1 MKKTLLRYA
10 VGMCIFSHEAFSQ
23 EIFTVDHMKHY
34 LTEENPYIYTAVG
47 RQYIDAARI
56 QSAEGG
62 FDTKLSVA
70 YDQKEYP
77 ISTGE
82 FSDISFSKPTENGT
96 EFIVGYRRAEGI
108 QEYNNIKTG
117 SEGEL
122 RVGVKV
128 PVFSLLNDMNERKYT
143 LEAAKINATR
153 SAFESQNNLR
163 NLYTHIVTSYYQLL
177 YYSEVLK
184 LEKKLLHKATKRNRF
199 IEKRVSSGDLAD
211 VAILESKQ
219 QIINREQRVLTT
231 KNNYSQA
238 LQLFLNYLNLSKK
251 EFELRYVLPSLKMLK
266 SEKILFQNAITQA
279 LTHRPDIKA
288 LDSQRTKLDL
298 DTTYNSV
305 SAYPKLNLF
314 AYGVHDIQYGEGIKV
329 GLQFDIPLERRSYK
343 GKMIEIQK
351 GMSQIEEEKHRLLLE
366 LKTNLSNLMYS
377 LDIINQNIELGE
389 KETKIVETLEEAENK
404 KYEVGSS
411 DLFQINQ
418 REIRTLEVKK
428 KQLEYYLNALVI
440 QQEIKKEMGE
450 SMTL

>member
-1 MKKTLLRYA
+1 MKKTFLRYFI
-10 VGMCIFSHEAFSQ
+10 VIFIFSHDAFSK

-34 LTEENPYIYTAVG
+34 LTEDNPYIYSAVG
-47 RQYIDAARI
+47 KQYIDAARI
-56 QSAEGG
+56 QSAQGG
-62 FDTKLSVA
+62 FDTTLSIE
-70 YDQKEYP
+70 YDKKEYP

-96 EFIVGYRRAEGI
+96 EFIVGYRNAEGI

-122 RVGVKV
+122 RVGVNV
-128 PVFSLLNDMNERKYT
+128 PVFSLLNEMNERKYT
-143 LEAAKINATR
+143 LDAAKINATQ
-153 SAFESQNNLR
+153 STFESQNNLR

-184 LEKKLLHKATKRNRF
+184 LEKRLLHKATKRNTF
-199 IEKRVSSGDLAD
+199 IEKRVRSGDLSD

-219 QIINREQRVLTT
+219 QIISREQRVLRT

-238 LQLFLNYLNLSKK
+238 LQIFLKYLNLPQN
-251 EFELRYVLPSLKMLK
+251 EFDLKYVLPSLKMLK
-266 SEKILFQNAITQA
+266 KEKIIFKNVISQA
-279 LTHRPDIKA
+279 LKSRPDLKA
-288 LDSQRTKLDL
+288 LESQRSKLDL
-298 DTTYNSV
+298 DTAYNSL
-305 SAYPKLNLF
+305 SEYPKLNLF
-314 AYGVHDIQYGEGIKV
+314 AYGVHDIKYGEGIKV

-351 GMSQIEEEKHRLLLE
+351 GITQLEEEKNRLLLE
-366 LKTNLSNLMYS
+366 LKTNLRNLMYS
-377 LDIINQNIELGE
+377 LDIINKNIDLGY
-389 KETKIVETLEEAENK
+389 KETKIVESLEEVENK

-418 REIRTLEVKK
+418 REIGTLEVKR
-428 KQLEYYLNALVI
+428 KQLEYYLNALMI

-450 SMTL
+450 FITL

>member
-366 LKTNLSNLMYS
+366 LKTNLSNLIYS

>member
-47 RQYIDAARI
+47 QQYIDAARI

-279 LTHRPDIKA
+279 LTHRPDIKV

-366 LKTNLSNLMYS
+366 LKTNLSNLIYS

>member
-10 VGMCIFSHEAFSQ
+10 VGVCIFSHEAFSQ

-377 LDIINQNIELGE
+377 LDIINQNIEFGE

>member
-1 MKKTLLRYA
+1 MKKTLLRYSICI
-10 VGMCIFSHEAFSQ
+10 CIFSHEAFSK

-34 LTEENPYIYTAVG
+34 LTKENPYIYTAVG
-47 RQYIDAARI
+47 QQYIDAARI

-62 FDTKLSVA
+62 FDTQLSVA

-77 ISTGE
+77 VSTGE
-82 FSDISFSKPTENGT
+82 FSDISLSKPTENGT
-96 EFIVGYRRAEGI
+96 EFIVGYRKAEGV

-122 RVGVKV
+122 RLGVKV

-143 LEAAKINATR
+143 LDSAKINATR

-184 LEKKLLHKATKRNRF
+184 LEKRLLDKATKRNRF
-199 IEKRVSSGDLAD
+199 IEQRVSSGDLAD

-231 KNNYSQA
+231 KNRYTQA
-238 LQLFLNYLNLSKK
+238 LQIFLKYLNLPQK
-251 EFELRYVLPSLKMLK
+251 EFEMRYVLPALKTLK
-266 SEKILFQNAITQA
+266 KEKTVFHNAISQA
-279 LTHRPDIKA
+279 LNRRPDLKA
-288 LDSQRTKLDL
+288 LESQRTKLDL
-298 DTTYNSV
+298 DTAYNSV

-351 GMSQIEEEKHRLLLE
+351 GMSQIEEEKNRLLLE
-366 LKTNLSNLMYS
+366 LKTALTNLMYA
-377 LDIINQNIELGE
+377 LDIVNQNIELGK
-389 KETKIVETLEEAENK
+389 KETKIVESLEEAENK

-411 DLFQINQ
+411 DLFQVNQ

>member
-1 MKKTLLRYA
+1 MKRIFLRYSLYLS
-10 VGMCIFSHEAFSQ
+10 ILSHDAFSK

-34 LTEENPYIYTAVG
+34 LTENNPYVYTAVG
-47 RQYIDAARI
+47 QQYIDAARI
-56 QSAEGG
+56 RSAEGG
-62 FDTKLSVA
+62 FDTQLSIA
-70 YDQKEYP
+70 YDNKDYP
-77 ISTGE
+77 VSTGE
-82 FSDISFSKPTENGT
+82 FSDISLSKPTENGT
-96 EFIVGYRRAEGI
+96 ELIVGYRKAEGV

-122 RVGVKV
+122 RLGVKV

-143 LEAAKINATR
+143 LDAAKINATR

-163 NLYTHIVTSYYQLL
+163 HLYTHIVTSYYQLL

-184 LEKKLLHKATKRNRF
+184 LEKRLLDKATKRNRF
-199 IEKRVSSGDLAD
+199 IEERVSSGDLAD
-211 VAILESKQ
+211 IAILESKQ

-231 KNNYSQA
+231 KNSYTQA
-238 LQLFLNYLNLSKK
+238 LQILLKYLNLSKK
-251 EFELRYVLPSLKMLK
+251 EFELRYVLPALKTLK
-266 SEKILFQNAITQA
+266 KEKAVFHNAISQA
-279 LTHRPDIKA
+279 LNRRPDLKA
-288 LDSQRTKLDL
+288 LESQRTKLDL
-298 DTTYNSV
+298 ETDYNSL

-314 AYGVHDIQYGEGIKV
+314 AYGVHDIHYGEGIKV

-343 GKMIEIQK
+343 GKMLEIQK
-351 GMSQIEEEKHRLLLE
+351 GMNQIEEEKNRLRLE
-366 LKTNLSNLMYS
+366 VKTTLTNLMYT
-377 LDIINQNIELGE
+377 LDIVNQNLALGE
-389 KETKIVETLEEAENK
+389 RETKIVESLEEAENK

-450 SMTL
+450 GMTL